1 MRTRLSKSD
10 RRAAI
15 LAQAAE
21 LFVTKG
27 LTATEME
34 DIRRACDISRGGL
47 YHHFASKT
55 AILDA
60 LVADEVSVLAAK
72 LDASDEMPVLVLL
85 EQASQHLGADA
96 GLMSML
102 RTRDERLDYLRA
114 FEQACDAILL
124 DALERNFAGHL
135 REDVTPSHVAGLFLT
150 MNSYINR
157 REVLGDWTAGRSAA
171 FAATAL
177 QALSGFLRAPDAM
190 APVISSLKA
199 RAAQ

>member
-1 MRTRLSKSD
+1 MRTRLSKSE

-15 LAQAAE
+15 LAKAAD
-21 LFVTKG
+21 LFGTKG

-34 DIRRACDISRGGL
+34 DIRRACEISRGGL

-60 LVADEVSVLAAK
+60 LVAEEVTALAAE
-72 LDASDEMPVLVLL
+72 LSASDRLPVLVLL
-85 EQASQHLGADA
+85 ETAAQHLGASGGVMA
-96 GLMSML
+96 AL

-114 FEQACDAILL
+114 FEQACDTILF
-124 DALERNFAGHL
+124 DALTQALAGHL
-135 REDVTPSHVAGLFLT
+135 RDGTEPAHVAALFLT
-150 MNSYINR
+150 INSYINR
-157 REVLGDWTAGRSAA
+157 REVLGDWSTAQSAD

-177 QALSGFLRAPDAM
+177 RALAPFLRAPEALDPFVA
-190 APVISSLKA
+190 ALKE